1 MAHLHA
7 RSGGEAAWI
16 DFQFLAAA
24 TEQVR
29 EVRHTTA
36 QRALAAG
43 VRALSS
49 RSPAAAAV
57 VMWCCWSVLTAH
69 RPLFVRCLCAV
80 SFPLHPPPLFQCRNV
95 LKYTYVFAYYLP
107 DGPEKTLFEYLQQQL
122 ESATEHLSEL
132 SELPPLDKLDRAQI
146 VNYTRITGQF
156 MQNLLHGV
164 QTGLTPH

>member
-1 MAHLHA
+1 M
-7 RSGGEAAWI
+7 R
-16 DFQFLAAA
+16 
-24 TEQVR
+24 R
-29 EVRHTTA
+29 
-36 QRALAAG
+36 
-43 VRALSS
+43 
-49 RSPAAAAV
+49 
-57 VMWCCWSVLTAH
+57 
-69 RPLFVRCLCAV
+69 LFSL
-80 SFPLHPPPLFQCRNV
+80 LQCRNV
-95 LKYTYVFAYYLP
+95 LKYTYVFAYYLA